1 MTLNRERLVLF
12 SLLQLYD
19 ESRATSR
26 GFTVVNIFFQIM
38 AEEEQRKIDR
48 DNVIK
53 ALKWNLGVH
62 LLGESNIYFLYLVY
76 FIQLFVFN
84 DGI

>member
-12 SLLQLYD
+12 LLLQLYD

-62 LLGESNIYFLYLVY
+62 LLGESNIFFY
-76 FIQLFVFN
+76 I
-84 DGI
+84 